1 MFCDKNKTKEVLDTK
16 PPLEKLLK
24 GNFFIRNKG
33 QIHQRGHYLSINN
46 NRTINQKM
54 SKKITQIN
62 KMKGTNTNLSKTTLY
77 INCPNSPWKRHR
89 LIYWIGEKKSHHF
102 VASKK

>member
-1 MFCDKNKTKEVLDTK
+1 MFHDKNKIQEVLDTK
-16 PPLEKLLK
+16 PPLEKNTERK
-24 GNFFIRNKG
+24 IFIRNKG
-33 QIHQRGHYLSINN
+33 QIHQRGHCVRINN

-77 INCPNSPWKRHR
+77 INCPNSP
-89 LIYWIGEKKSHHF
+89 
-102 VASKK
+102 